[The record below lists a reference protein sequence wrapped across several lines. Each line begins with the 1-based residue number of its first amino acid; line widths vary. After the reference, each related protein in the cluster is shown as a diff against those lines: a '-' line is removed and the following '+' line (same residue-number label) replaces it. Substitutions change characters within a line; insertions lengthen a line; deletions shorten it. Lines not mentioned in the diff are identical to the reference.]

1 MWLHLIPHHSDN
13 TKHVSEMFEN
23 NSIKIQSNLS
33 TSNPIAKL
41 KIKKLE
47 PYSDFNGIKLIN
59 KNVREGEGVKSPQT
73 VLMSL

>member
-1 MWLHLIPHHSDN
+1 
-13 TKHVSEMFEN
+13 MFEN